1 MIENLDIGID
11 SQDIVSYEWTAMLTE
26 FKLSINEYLVDFS
39 YSPVHS
45 LADIIAFNKAH
56 PIEASI
62 LKKKTHSSF
71 HLFSPVIDSNSVE
84 SCCRGHQAIKF

>member
-1 MIENLDIGID
+1 MVIENLDIGID

-26 FKLSINEYLVDFS
+26 FKLSINEYLADLS

-45 LADIIAFNKAH
+45 LVDIISFNKAH

-62 LKKKTHSSF
+62 RKKLILASISSV
-71 HLFSPVIDSNSVE
+71 LFYIQTV
-84 SCCRGHQAIKF
+84 

>member
-1 MIENLDIGID
+1 MVIENLDIAID
-11 SQDIVSYEWTAMLTE
+11 SQDIVSNEWTAMLTE
-26 FKLSINEYLVDFS
+26 FKLSINEYLADLS

-62 LKKKTHSSF
+62 LKKTHSSF
-71 HLFSPVIDSNSVE
+71 HLFGLVIDSNSVQ
-84 SCCRGHQAIKF
+84 SSCRGHQAIKL